1 MKTLYTIK
9 DLKGA
14 HYVEEYRPIYPN
26 ASDTPSHYVAVVRL
40 VGAIA
45 HFVVNPDDLTPFTLA
60 DRATFD
66 DWVVNLAQ
74 EAATLYNLDPQ
85 RVQRAAEIVRSSRTA
100 VQMAKRDEFGEPI
113 AQPSYKKM
121 IVKGSKSGWYVVTRG
136 SCTCKDHAN
145 GHTCKHRIAA
155 WIKKESIIR
164 PIAALGHKS
173 IIELR
178 QELEN

>member
-1 MKTLYTIK
+1 MKTLYTVK

-40 VGAIA
+40 VGAIE
-45 HFVVNPDDLTPFTLA
+45 HFDANPDDLTPFTLA

-66 DWVVNLAQ
+66 DWVINLAQ

-145 GHTCKHRIAA
+145 GHTCKHRIAV
-155 WIKKESIIR
+155 WMKKESIAR
-164 PIAALGHKS
+164 PIAAVRRTSVKTILEELGA
-173 IIELR
+173 
-178 QELEN
+178 

>member
-40 VGAIA
+40 VGAIE

-66 DWVVNLAQ
+66 DWVINLAQ

-155 WIKKESIIR
+155 WMKKESIAR
-164 PIAALGHKS
+164 PIAAVRRTSVKTILEELGA
-173 IIELR
+173 
-178 QELEN
+178 

>member
-1 MKTLYTIK
+1 MKTLYTVK

-14 HYVEEYRPIYPN
+14 HYDEEYRPIYPD

-40 VGAIA
+40 VGAIE
-45 HFVVNPDDLTPFTLA
+45 HFDANPDDLTPFTLA

-66 DWVVNLAQ
+66 DWIINLAQ

-155 WIKKESIIR
+155 WMKKESIAR
-164 PIAALGHKS
+164 PIAAVRRTSVKTILEELGA
-173 IIELR
+173 
-178 QELEN
+178 